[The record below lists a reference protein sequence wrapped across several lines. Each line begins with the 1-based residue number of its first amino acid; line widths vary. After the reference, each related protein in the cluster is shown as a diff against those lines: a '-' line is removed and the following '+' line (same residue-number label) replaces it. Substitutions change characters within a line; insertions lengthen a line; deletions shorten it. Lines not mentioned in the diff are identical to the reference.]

1 MPSGV
6 GQVSRLSWSPHVVP
20 SPCGALAGLR
30 SWSPM
35 PHWVTRFAD
44 YRTMDNASVPIPRIM
59 RTLTRCVL
67 IVSSRIVSIEIVSVL
82 MIGGG

>member
-1 MPSGV
+1 
-6 GQVSRLSWSPHVVP
+6 
-20 SPCGALAGLR
+20 
-30 SWSPM
+30 M
-35 PHWVTRFAD
+35 PHWVTGFDD
-44 YRTMDNASVPIPRIM
+44 YRTIDDASVPIPRIM